1 MDISTL
7 SSPVAVAIVISY
19 VNCSEYHHMPCH
31 LHSNGFK
38 TFEKLQ
44 GLKKHFLVEKY

>member
-19 VNCSEYHHMPCH
+19 VNCSEYHDTSCH
-31 LHSNGFK
+31 LHSNGLK
-38 TFEKLQ
+38 TLEKLK
-44 GLKKHFLVEKY
+44 GLKKTFSS